1 MSDEKTGNA
10 GDQGAKQGQEAG
22 QGQGDGQQGAGAGE
36 NQQGNQGDGQQGGD
50 GKQKMVPHQALHE
63 EREARKAAETELKK
77 LRDAEAKR
85 NEEKMKENNQFKE
98 LSEQKDRE
106 LAEALSK
113 LTDTET
119 RLKAYE
125 DGATER
131 IKSQLETITKPEDK
145 VFAENLLKGKS
156 LADQESLLPSLLE
169 RLGSPKNINANPQ
182 GGDSQTAGKTKA
194 TVEQLQT
201 EMETAIKGGDTRK
214 AMKLQR
220 AIEELKG
227 AGK

>member
-1 MSDEKTGNA
+1 MPDDNSNNGGDADKIAADKAAADEAAAKA
-10 GDQGAKQGQEAG
+10 KADADGD
-22 QGQGDGQQGAGAGE
+22 
-36 NQQGNQGDGQQGGD
+36 GGD
-50 GKQKMVPHQALHE
+50 GKPVKMVPHEALHE
-63 EREARKAAETELKK
+63 EREQRKKAEAELKT
-77 LRDAEAKR
+77 LREAEAKR
-85 NEEKMKENNQFKE
+85 EEEKMKSNNQFKE
-98 LSEQKDRE
+98 LSEQKERE
-106 LAEALSK
+106 LAEATSK
-113 LTDTET
+113 LTDAEI

-145 VFAENLLKGKS
+145 AFAETLLNGKS

-169 RLGSPKNINANPQ
+169 RLGSPKNLNANPQ
-182 GGDSQTAGKTKA
+182 GGDSQNAGKTKA

-201 EMETAIKGGDTRK
+201 EMEAAVKGGDARK
-214 AMKLQR
+214 AMKIQR